1 MSRALLL
8 LSEMEDSTIVS
19 PDLLSYSGVVSCIAK
34 SKRGDATKKAE
45 GVLNRMTVPPDN
57 GEEYCTD
64 GFVII
69 GGSNNPLNII

>member
-8 LSEMEDSTIVS
+8 LNEMEDSTIVS

-57 GEEYCTD
+57 GERLLYLSC
-64 GFVII
+64 GFVNI
-69 GGSNNPLNII
+69 GGKQ